1 MTAALS
7 LPERRE
13 WTVDDLAELPADLPY
28 ELIDGRLVV
37 PSPTPAHQD
46 LCGEIWLAVRASC
59 PPDYVVSIDQS
70 LKVNPR
76 NEPRPDVVAVRVE
89 HYGRTPVPIE
99 DAVLAVEVLSDHPHW
114 RDTVKKA
121 MLYAK
126 AGVATYWVI
135 DQLGDE
141 GASLTE
147 MVLDHDR
154 RAYSIASETVER
166 FTVAEPWPITIDLPA
181 LSARRAANLER
192 LRKSEESSSPQS

>member
-28 ELIDGRLVV
+28 ELINGRLVV

-46 LCGEIWLAVRASC
+46 LCIEVALAVRAGC
-59 PPDYVVSIDQS
+59 PPDYVVSMDQS

-99 DAVLAVEVLSDHPHW
+99 DAVLAIEILSEHSHW
-114 RDTVKKA
+114 RDTVEKA
-121 MLYAK
+121 VLYAK
-126 AGVATYWVI
+126 AGIATYWVI
-135 DQLGDE
+135 DQLGED
-141 GASLTE
+141 GISLTE
-147 MVLDHDR
+147 LVLEPE
-154 RAYSIASETVER
+154 RAAYRLNGVTTGVVTV
-166 FTVAEPWPITIDLPA
+166 TEPWPITIDLPA
-181 LSARRAANLER
+181 LSARRAAILER
-192 LRKSEESSSPQS
+192 IQKSEERGSPES